1 MHIHTNLFVGEGI
14 KKPESMIKKLKK
26 GKLPPKFYFAAFT
39 DGGDRLEIY
48 LSYLFI
54 QKYFKNRE
62 LEIVGIFKSEED
74 AFEYVRG
81 LSEISVRKFGD
92 ISARKTI
99 DSLSAFE
106 LELLR
111 RKNEE

>member
-1 MHIHTNLFVGEGI
+1 
-14 KKPESMIKKLKK
+14 MIRKLKK

-92 ISARKTI
+92 FCARKTI

-106 LELLR
+106 LEMLR